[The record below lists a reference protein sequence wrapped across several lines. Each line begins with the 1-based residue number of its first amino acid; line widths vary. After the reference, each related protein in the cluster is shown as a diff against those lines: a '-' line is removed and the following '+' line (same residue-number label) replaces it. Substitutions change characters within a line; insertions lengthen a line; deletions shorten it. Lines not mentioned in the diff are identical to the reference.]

1 MPIEHGRIGC
11 TGEIEHHGVT
21 RMTRAPHGRPAT
33 QAPDAGPGE
42 VPDSERPDTGSERA
56 SRGAASTACRTLD
69 TDLED
74 GRRGRNTTRK
84 RVCIA
89 TPDVVGAGGSGGIG
103 AAYRNL
109 AQLLAEQGHEV
120 VIACVNDDAADERL
134 MEEARARHAGLGV
147 ALEPVVPRPA
157 GEYVLGR
164 DWAPTWALLDWLR
177 ACAPAFDIVHVP
189 DWQALGYGS
198 LLAKSLGLA
207 FEATHFVVLGAS
219 PTLWRA
225 EGDRRLVS
233 TERELGWAFMERR
246 SAELADT
253 FICTSGH
260 LLEWMHAAGYALPAR
275 SFVWP
280 CPSPAPERA
289 PATVAE
295 RAARDGAR
303 LEEVVFFG
311 RLEWRKGLLLFLDA
325 VDRLVRQG
333 RAPSRVTFLGGVSEH
348 MDGPERIRNRSRGW
362 PIGVRLITDPGVD
375 EAVAYLA
382 RPGRL
387 AVMPSLRESASMA
400 VMECLQAGIPFLA
413 AATGGTPELVA
424 LEDHAHALVAPDH
437 VALGE
442 RIAELADSPLHA
454 VRPRRDLKHSLEV
467 WSRWHVQTKP
477 FEAAATRFAER
488 ARAAGAETPLVTV
501 CVVHHERP
509 ELVRMAVDS
518 VFAQDYPA
526 LEAILVDDG
535 SESAEARAALDA
547 LEDQFGER
555 GWRVI
560 RQENRYL
567 GAARNAAVAAARGDW
582 VLFLDD
588 DNLLF
593 PDAVSRLVRAARFA
607 NADCVPAAS
616 VPFFGDGDPRTDSRS
631 HGAPIRF
638 LGAARTLNLLH
649 NVAGDA
655 FALVRRNAFD
665 AIGGFTE
672 EYGVALEDM
681 ELCNRLMRSGLRIE
695 PLPDPAY
702 YYRIQ
707 PTSMINVMKDHRIAE
722 VSRTRMLAPRI
733 EGSPAEDRAF
743 MGFAIACISDKMEA
757 LRRTLMERDG
767 QIGVLS
773 TTVAERNG
781 QIAAQH
787 IQIGALS
794 ATVAERDGQIAAQ
807 HIQIRVLRALS
818 TTLAERDGQIG
829 ALSTTLAERDGQ
841 IRTLSTTL
849 AERDGQIGTLSTTLA
864 ERDGQ
869 IGTLSTTLAER
880 DGQIGALSTTLSER
894 DGQIGALST
903 TLAERDGQIGTLST
917 TLAERDGQIGTL
929 STTLAERDERIAV
942 QDGRIGMLNETLVQ
956 RDGRIAAMLAST
968 SWRLTRPLREVK
980 LVLAGS
986 WLARNRGVV
995 SARRGAAVATAA
1007 GMPAVSRATTGTAA
1021 DTSEADP
1028 PAAKPPWASRI
1039 KSDRGPDHLPQ
1050 PGTIPLRVPL
1060 AEKDESCPPLGML
1073 VRDFH
1078 DGGLEKLVVDLAK
1091 QFLKR
1096 GIVCTILV
1104 AESGGR
1110 AMKLAEDLGCRVR
1123 AVEGDVERLVSAV
1136 REEGIRAIIAHHC
1149 YEPLERLS
1157 KADVKIVEVMHNAY
1171 SWQRDVPYFLD
1182 VRARCVDRFIAVSD
1196 FVRDYALAS
1205 LSVPDERIRVIENGL
1220 SRYGLIRPPLQALSR
1235 RRKTTV
1241 DRPLLVHLA
1250 NAHPQKNHIAIL
1262 RALESILPDFPGA
1275 RLVLAGVVDDTT
1287 DVGRQVRAEIARRDL
1302 HGRVRCSGP
1311 LERREVSR
1319 LLADAHIGLLPSVF
1333 EGFSI
1338 GSLEYAYFGLPTVL
1352 SDTGAARRL
1361 RDRYGHVVLAGGAAL
1376 PPERLDAGKIEREAF
1391 EPDSST
1397 VAGIASA
1404 IREILANYDRFADSG
1419 QQAGMDW
1426 ESYSIEKTARRY
1438 RDLLVE
1444 VVA

>member
-1 MPIEHGRIGC
+1 
-11 TGEIEHHGVT
+11 
-21 RMTRAPHGRPAT
+21 MTRAPHGRPAD
-33 QAPDAGPGE
+33 QAPDAGPGG

-69 TDLED
+69 ADLED

-89 TPDVVGAGGSGGIG
+89 TPDVAGAGGSGGIG
-103 AAYRNL
+103 TAYRNL
-109 AQLLAEQGHEV
+109 AQLLAEQSHEV
-120 VIACVNDDAADERL
+120 VIACVNDDAADQRL

-147 ALEPVVPRPA
+147 AFEPVVPRPA

-177 ACAPAFDIVHVP
+177 ARAQAFDIVHVP

-253 FICTSGH
+253 LVCTSRH
-260 LLEWMHAAGYALPAR
+260 LLEWMHGAGYALPAR

-280 CPSPAPERA
+280 NPVPAPART

-333 RAPSRVTFLGGVSEH
+333 RAPARVTFLGGVSEH
-348 MDGPERIRNRSRGW
+348 MDGPERIRNRSRSW
-362 PIGVRLITDPGVD
+362 PIGVRLITDPGAD

-387 AVMPSLRESASMA
+387 AVIPSLRESASMA

-413 AATGGTPELVA
+413 AAAGGTPELVA
-424 LEDHAHALVAPDH
+424 PEDHARALVAPDH

-442 RIAELADSPLHA
+442 RIAELADSPLCA
-454 VRPRRDLKHSLEV
+454 VRPRRDLKRSLEV

-477 FEAAATRFAER
+477 FEAAAARFAES

-501 CVVHHERP
+501 CIVHHERP

-535 SESAEARAALDA
+535 SESAGARAALDA
-547 LEDQFGER
+547 LEDEFGER

-655 FALVRRNAFD
+655 FALVRRDVFN

-722 VSRTRMLAPRI
+722 VSRTRILAPHI

-743 MGFAIACISDKMEA
+743 MGFAVACISDKMEA

-767 QIGVLS
+767 QI
-773 TTVAERNG
+773 
-781 QIAAQH
+781 AAQH
-787 IQIGALS
+787 NRIGTLS
-794 ATVAERDGQIAAQ
+794 ATLAERDGQIAAQ
-807 HIQIRVLRALS
+807 HNR
-818 TTLAERDGQIG
+818 
-829 ALSTTLAERDGQ
+829 
-841 IRTLSTTL
+841 
-849 AERDGQIGTLSTTLA
+849 IGTLSTTLA
-864 ERDGQ
+864 ERDG
-869 IGTLSTTLAER
+869 R
-880 DGQIGALSTTLSER
+880 V
-894 DGQIGALST
+894 
-903 TLAERDGQIGTLST
+903 
-917 TLAERDGQIGTL
+917 
-929 STTLAERDERIAV
+929 AV
-942 QDGRIGMLNETLVQ
+942 QDGRIGMLNETLVE
-956 RDGRIAAMLAST
+956 RDGQIAAMLGST
-968 SWRLTRPLREVK
+968 SWRVTRPLREVK

-986 WLARNRGVV
+986 WLARIRGVV
-995 SARRGAAVATAA
+995 PARRGAA
-1007 GMPAVSRATTGTAA
+1007 GMPAVNRVTAGTAA

-1039 KSDRGPDHLPQ
+1039 ESGRGPDHLPQ
-1050 PGTIPLRVPL
+1050 PGAIPLRVPL

-1078 DGGLEKLVVDLAK
+1078 DGGLEKVVVDLAK

-1110 AMKLAEDLGCRVR
+1110 AMELAEDLGCRVR
-1123 AVEGDVERLVSAV
+1123 AFGGDVAGLVSAV
-1136 REEGIRAIIAHHC
+1136 REEGIKAIIAHHY
-1149 YEPLERLS
+1149 YEPLEKLS

-1182 VRARCVDRFIAVSD
+1182 LRARCIDRFIAVSD
-1196 FVRDYALAS
+1196 FVHDYALAS

-1220 SRYGLIRPPLQALSR
+1220 SRYGLIRPPLQTLSR

-1262 RALESILPDFPGA
+1262 RAFESILPDFPGA
-1275 RLVLAGVVDDTT
+1275 RLVLAGVVDYTT
-1287 DVGRQVRAEIARRDL
+1287 DLGHQVRAEIAWRDL

-1426 ESYSIEKTARRY
+1426 ESYSIEKAARRY